1 MEIKRYSSI
10 YFLVREMRKDLFGI
24 DTNNSTDGVGLLF
37 PKMTNFI
44 FHQSVKKSIPIN
56 GKKLTNFFLSVP
68 IITFNELP
76 R

>member
-37 PKMTNFI
+37 PKMTNFH
-44 FHQSVKKSIPIN
+44 FSSECKKIN
-56 GKKLTNFFLSVP
+56 TDKWKKIN
-68 IITFNELP
+68 
-76 R
+76 